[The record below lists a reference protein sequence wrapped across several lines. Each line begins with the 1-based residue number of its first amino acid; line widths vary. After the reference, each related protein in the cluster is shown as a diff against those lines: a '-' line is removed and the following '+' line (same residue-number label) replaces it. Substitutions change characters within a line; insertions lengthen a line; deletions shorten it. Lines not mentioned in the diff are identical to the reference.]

1 CRQSTLVRAS
11 RGRTFEVHRGNLGD
25 LRVVELHQGPVLRVL
40 LVAAQRRN
48 RLKLHDQDQVPGP
61 RIMQLVATYLE
72 TLDAV
77 EHRRQSQHPRAE
89 RLDVLRG
96 RPLSV
101 LYQDVVAD
109 DQARNGWK
117 LESALRE
124 SARAPG
130 GMVGGA
136 TFSPSIAKPAA
147 V

>member
-25 LRVVELHQGPVLRVL
+25 LRVVELHHGPVLRVL

-48 RLKLHDQDQVPGP
+48 RLKLHDQDQVPAA

-96 RPLSV
+96 RRLSI
-101 LYQDVVAD
+101 LDQDVVLKHQDAS
-109 DQARNGWK
+109 GWK
-117 LESALRE
+117 EGSAL
-124 SARAPG
+124 PG
-130 GMVGGA
+130 S
-136 TFSPSIAKPAA
+136 T
-147 V
+147 